1 MGGKATRSTLSVPNH
16 KAHFDGR
23 NSVLPSIWDG
33 GRIPVDASM
42 LTHQTEGVKWDQND
56 IQLRLAQ
63 DQSEERRQQAQIPIA
78 AYQQRSRASH
88 HKKVKTREFHVGN
101 LVIKCVIQSTQEKN
115 AGKLGANWEGPYTVV
130 AKGGKGL
137 YKLADQDRRRLNKQW
152 NSCHLKRYNV

>member
-88 HKKVKTREFHVGN
+88 HKKVKRVSRRQPSHQMRHPEYSREECRKARSQLGGPVHGGRQGRQR
-101 LVIKCVIQSTQEKN
+101 VIQTSGSRQE
-115 AGKLGANWEGPYTVV
+115 
-130 AKGGKGL
+130 
-137 YKLADQDRRRLNKQW
+137 RLNKQW